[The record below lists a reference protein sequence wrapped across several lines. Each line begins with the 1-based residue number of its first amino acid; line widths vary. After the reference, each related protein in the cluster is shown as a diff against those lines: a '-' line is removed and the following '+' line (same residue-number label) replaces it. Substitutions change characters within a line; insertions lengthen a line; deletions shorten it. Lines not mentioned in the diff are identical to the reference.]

1 MTVNKQFFD
10 DLMQDKRI
18 SLRAIARH
26 MNVSPSQLS
35 RTLTGH
41 RRMQLNEAAAIASLL
56 GASIVDVMVN
66 AGIEGARSD
75 QRYIPIVGH
84 LSGDF
89 TVTGPDPTVVEKV
102 VLPSCLPYDTEAVQA
117 RTTNTPLAY
126 MDGWLMYVGPPMKP
140 TEAIGC
146 YCLVKLTDNQIAG
159 VLSRGYQP
167 GTFSITSAAGVS
179 LQNQR
184 VTNVRKIYLTQHA

>member
-1 MTVNKQFFD
+1 
-10 DLMQDKRI
+10 
-18 SLRAIARH
+18 
-26 MNVSPSQLS
+26 
-35 RTLTGH
+35 
-41 RRMQLNEAAAIASLL
+41 MQLNEAAAIASLL

-102 VLPSCLPYDTEAVQA
+102 VLPGCLPYDTEVIQA

-126 MDGWLMYVGPPMKP
+126 MDGWLMYVGPQMKP

-146 YCLVKLTDNQIAG
+146 YCLAQLADHQVVG
-159 VLSRGYQP
+159 VINRGYKP
-167 GTFSITSAAGVS
+167 NSYSVTSAPNIT
-179 LQNQR
+179 LQNQP
-184 VTNVRKIYLTQHA
+184 VSLVRKIYFTQHA

>member
-1 MTVNKQFFD
+1 MTVNKKFFD

-26 MNVSPSQLS
+26 MDVSPSQLS
-35 RTLTGH
+35 RTFTGH

-75 QRYIPIVGH
+75 QRYIPIIGH

-89 TVTGPDPTVVEKV
+89 TVTSPDPTIVEKV
-102 VLPSCLPYDTEAVQA
+102 VLPGCLPYDTEAIQA
-117 RTTNTPLAY
+117 RTTNTPLSY
-126 MDGWLMYVGPPMKP
+126 MDGWLMYVGPQMKA

-146 YCLVKLTDNQIAG
+146 YCLAKLADHQVVG
-159 VLSRGYQP
+159 VINRGYQP
-167 GTFSITSAAGVS
+167 NSYSVSSAPNIT
-179 LQNQR
+179 LQNQILSW
-184 VTNVRKIYLTQHA
+184 VRKIYFTQHA